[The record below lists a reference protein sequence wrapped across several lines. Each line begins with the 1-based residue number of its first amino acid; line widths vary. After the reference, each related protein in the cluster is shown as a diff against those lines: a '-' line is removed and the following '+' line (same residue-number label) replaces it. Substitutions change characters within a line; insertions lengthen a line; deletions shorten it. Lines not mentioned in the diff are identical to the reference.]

1 MFRTSIR
8 AVAVSLI
15 FVAPT
20 LPAQA
25 LSWGGELGLNMSTY
39 GGKDATDAANKIG
52 LLAGA
57 AVKHQ
62 KAGSKMFIRSGI
74 GFSQRGS
81 KFSGT
86 GFTGSIK
93 FNYIEVPAMVGVAFP
108 KEGGKM
114 TPHVAGGA
122 ALGIK
127 AGCKTEFTSGGST
140 TKDDCTTASSDV
152 KSMDIMVGGGGGVTI
167 ASAKGD
173 VAIDLLYLLGL
184 STIDNPP
191 TGTTAQEFKNRGIT
205 VKVSYWIKKKKA

>member
-25 LSWGGELGLNMSTY
+25 LSFGGELGLNMATY
-39 GGKDATDAANKIG
+39 GGKDATTLNAANKIG
-52 LLAGA
+52 LLAGV

-74 GFSQRGS
+74 GFSQRGAKIS
-81 KFSGT
+81 LPAL

-93 FNYIEVPAMVGVAFP
+93 FNYIEVPAMVGMTFP
-108 KEGGKM
+108 KEGAKM
-114 TPHVAGGA
+114 TPHIAGGA
-122 ALGIK
+122 ALALK
-127 AGCKTEFTSGGST
+127 AGCTSEST
-140 TKDDCTTASSDV
+140 SSGVTSKADCTDV
-152 KSMDIMVGGGGGVTI
+152 KSMDIMVGGGGGVTM
-167 ASAKGD
+167 ASASGD
-173 VAIDLLYLLGL
+173 IAIDLLYLLGL

-191 TGTTAQEFKNRGIT
+191 TGTAQDMKNRGIT
-205 VKVSYWIKKKKA
+205 VKVSYWMKKKK